1 MQHTGP
7 LSLVLV
13 YSQATWIP
21 LSGSTSTPAAALGA
35 ADDEFNMQ
43 KRPGETCCALQLQRG
58 LSSSMPFRPCIA
70 GRSAASA
77 KHDAYTARPACAY
90 RCRLCD
96 FSALHSACRFTL
108 VVAVWLLVATLSLN
122 GCDKPSLV
130 ASASTPGS
138 SMARDVRL
146 YAATTTVVAVKP
158 SRFRTARMSGHQH
171 SRLHT
176 RQQHCWAIESIAAA
190 KKKKHTRHGKPF
202 GKRGELCGPP
212 RDRQPWEM
220 QPPSG
225 LPFVAGLTVRQP
237 FSVVSVPELVA
248 IRSDDSVQRQL
259 FQPNTL
265 EEAAARAQ
273 QQHEATV
280 ARLDGRRR
288 QLQTDRPYAC
298 AAGCTQLMDH
308 LERYRPPRTQDPCV
322 SSVKAGSDRA
332 PRMAGNCSRSMARP
346 AMTPIYR
353 VKSVRLVIFA
363 DRRGGRSVKWA
374 GAAGSGRWQLRWHG
388 REAGG
393 FNRPLYRLRSERGS
407 KVCQGRNVKPKAA
420 RQVSRSPGLGR
431 MAEQARVAPPGAMG
445 VRSELE
451 AAFMLPWVQQ
461 GPELP

>member
-1 MQHTGP
+1 
-7 LSLVLV
+7 
-13 YSQATWIP
+13 
-21 LSGSTSTPAAALGA
+21 
-35 ADDEFNMQ
+35 
-43 KRPGETCCALQLQRG
+43 
-58 LSSSMPFRPCIA
+58 MPFRPCIA

-77 KHDAYTARPACAY
+77 KHDTYTARPACAY

-130 ASASTPGS
+130 ASASTPCS

-158 SRFRTARMSGHQH
+158 SRFRTARMSGHQVPLTLGSGARRVTLSHAEAVSAKKIILGGLGAQQPNLWTWVSRGHHVIQH

-190 KKKKHTRHGKPF
+190 KRKKHTRHGKPF
-202 GKRGELCGPP
+202 GKRGERCGPP

-265 EEAAARAQ
+265 EGAAASAQ
-273 QQHEATV
+273 QQHEATI
-280 ARLDGRRR
+280 ARLSMEGDDNFKQIVRIRVQR
-288 QLQTDRPYAC
+288 
-298 AAGCTQLMDH
+298 AA
-308 LERYRPPRTQDPCV
+308 P
-322 SSVKAGSDRA
+322 S
-332 PRMAGNCSRSMARP
+332 
-346 AMTPIYR
+346 
-353 VKSVRLVIFA
+353 
-363 DRRGGRSVKWA
+363 
-374 GAAGSGRWQLRWHG
+374 
-388 REAGG
+388 
-393 FNRPLYRLRSERGS
+393 
-407 KVCQGRNVKPKAA
+407 
-420 RQVSRSPGLGR
+420 
-431 MAEQARVAPPGAMG
+431 
-445 VRSELE
+445 
-451 AAFMLPWVQQ
+451 
-461 GPELP
+461 